1 MTLSIF
7 SEKSSVAKKEF
18 NPDALPEAGSQLGI
32 LVQVI
37 DLGVQPAKEYRDPKT
52 GVVDK
57 KRPQRTIRLT
67 FELPADIMQTED
79 GPKPKVIG
87 IDIPLSSN
95 DKSRCFNWYRVF
107 DSAMAN
113 NGDWFAQIGKG
124 ILLTIVHDKAKSGSS
139 YEGWTFAK
147 IGGVTPLMR
156 GMAVP
161 APVNPL
167 VRYTPNA
174 HDQVVFDNLPKFL
187 QDKINNREG
196 GTRFPQAEKQR
207 QPQAQPAASQ
217 QYTPQQPQQQGA
229 AIDQDW

>member
-7 SEKSSVAKKEF
+7 SEKSSGAKKEF
-18 NPDALPEAGSQLGI
+18 NPDALPEAGSQLGV
-32 LVQVI
+32 LFQVV
-37 DLGVQPAKEYRDPKT
+37 DLGVQPAKTYRDPKT
-52 GVVDK
+52 GVVDT
-57 KRPQRTIRLT
+57 KRPQRTIRLL
-67 FELPADIMQTED
+67 FELPADIMQTDD

-113 NGDWFAQIGKG
+113 NGDWFAQLGKG
-124 ILLTIVHDKAKSGSS
+124 ILLTIVHDKAKAGTQ

-147 IGGVTPLMR
+147 IGGITPLMR

-161 APVNPL
+161 ETVNPL
-167 VRYTPNA
+167 VRYTPTA
-174 HDQVVFDNLPKFL
+174 HDQAVFDSLPKFL

-196 GTRFPQAEKQR
+196 GTRFPQAEKPAR
-207 QPQAQPAASQ
+207 QGQPAA
-217 QYTPQQPQQQGA
+217 PAAQQQQVRP